1 MRGFTAPSPKWVL
14 MDGVSD
20 NVKSQTVN
28 TTGTLCG
35 RMPSAEM
42 VIAPAYSPG
51 VASRGV
57 STSTHSGW
65 LESGAISNG
74 AAPKR
79 ARTGGL
85 PVLGSR
91 KGIKASGYQPGL
103 LLDLGLN
110 LLTSM

>member
-1 MRGFTAPSPKWVL
+1 

-28 TTGTLCG
+28 WTGTLRG
-35 RMPSAEM
+35 LMPSAEM
-42 VIAPAYSPG
+42 VIAPVYSPG
-51 VASRGV
+51 AASRGV

-65 LESGAISNG
+65 FESGSISNG
-74 AAPKR
+74 AAAKR

-91 KGIKASGYQPGL
+91 NGMRASGYQPGL
-103 LLDLGLN
+103 PLDLGLN